1 MCLFI
6 FQCEKIRKKRSG
18 MLGTIRIAQG
28 NSIDDIDQ
36 RIMQARLVCPYIKN
50 NLKKKTTTKIHQKH
64 LQIIKLFSVKI
75 EELT

>member
-50 NLKKKTTTKIHQKH
+50 NLKKKQNNNKNTPKT
-64 LQIIKLFSVKI
+64 SPDN
-75 EELT
+75 

>member
-1 MCLFI
+1 
-6 FQCEKIRKKRSG
+6 

-50 NLKKKTTTKIHQKH
+50 NLKKNNNNKNTPKT
-64 LQIIKLFSVKI
+64 SPDN
-75 EELT
+75 